1 MGGFPALQIR
11 GPEPLTNQ
19 VSGALQIQGQ
29 LQQRQ
34 LVAQQL
40 ENARLENEKQT
51 IALQQNK
58 TLNEAFSA
66 AVTPNMGQPAAGGA
80 TSSSAPVFN
89 QQAVLQHLAAG
100 GAGSLI
106 PGITKSFAE
115 MDKAQGEVVAQRD
128 AHARAADDYMG
139 AALQAVVASKDP
151 QTGQYNPSAVGAV
164 LGHIATTYP
173 QEAAQLRAQINAN
186 PDKLNQIIDG
196 VVQSSQK
203 QQELATQAKTAQGAL
218 LRGQAAAELVPS
230 EKAKNAALTQEA
242 ITKTQ
247 QAGQVTPAIKYE
259 QQQANYRALLGRQ
272 AESANATGRQGLEN
286 LQKQGDDY
294 AKYSR
299 QADAVK
305 TAISQGLAGN
315 QVAASLAPLGAAVF
329 EMKANGDIARVN
341 PQVFA
346 DVKGAGSLVER
357 INGSIGQLQGTGPLS
372 PQLSKDL
379 GELIDKYQDVKY
391 DSYKKQAEYT
401 IKLHKDPDTNSL
413 GRVNAHDVPIL
424 SKDGTVTTLGEAGK
438 PTPKAPTGPPPE
450 ATHKVPGKD
459 GKMHYTN
466 AQGTKDLGV
475 VPDGQ

>member
-1 MGGFPALQIR
+1 MGGFPALMIKQ
-11 GPEPLTNQ
+11 PESPVQQLAGVQQLQAGQQEHQMRQLELQNARQAQQEQQTLMAAYARNNGDLGAVLQDPQVLSGVRPQTALTLSNLLLDKQTKMAKLQTDQLTNQ
-19 VSGALQIQGQ
+19 ATQNDLIGGVYDSAKKIPDPA
-29 LQQRQ
+29 QRESVLKNGLGG
-34 LVAQQL
+34 LVTNGSISAQQAAQVLQGFGGNYSDESMSMHLASTLGHAKDLANEL
-40 ENARLENEKQT
+40 ERR
-51 IALQQNK
+51 K
-58 TLNEAFSA
+58 TAATEQSA
-66 AVTPNMGQPAAGGA
+66 AGT
-80 TSSSAPVFN
+80 
-89 QQAVLQHLAAG
+89 
-100 GAGSLI
+100 
-106 PGITKSFAE
+106 
-115 MDKAQGEVVAQRD
+115 
-128 AHARAADDYMG
+128 
-139 AALQAVVASKDP
+139 
-151 QTGQYNPSAVGAV
+151 
-164 LGHIATTYP
+164 
-173 QEAAQLRAQINAN
+173 
-186 PDKLNQIIDG
+186 
-196 VVQSSQK
+196 
-203 QQELATQAKTAQGAL
+203 L
-218 LRGQAAAELVPS
+218 LRGQAAAALVPS
-230 EKAKNAALTQEA
+230 EQAKNAALTAEA
-242 ITKTQ
+242 QKKTE
-247 QAGQVTPAIKYE
+247 QAGQVTPAIQYE

-305 TAISQGLAGN
+305 TAIAQGLAGN

-357 INGSIGQLQGTGPLS
+357 INGAIGQLQGTGPLS

-401 IKLHKDPDTNSL
+401 IKLHKDPETNSL

-424 SKDGTVTTLGEAGK
+424 AKDGTTTTLGEASK
-438 PTPKAPTGPPPE
+438 PAQKSPTGPPPE